1 MSSSRRSCLAVPGS
15 SDRMILKAQSLT
27 SDMVFLDLEDAVA
40 PAAKA
45 EARDRVTEA
54 LVQGQWG
61 QRIRSVRIN
70 AVGTPWGLS
79 DLVSV
84 MEGAGEH
91 LDTIMLPKVST
102 PAHVHWADAS
112 LTMLEQ
118 SLGLPVG
125 TVGVEIQIEDAK
137 GLTEVDAIASASPR
151 NRALHFG
158 PGDFQASMGIP
169 SVAFGRLSDA
179 YPGDPMHHV
188 FGRLLVAARAH
199 GLQVLDGPFL
209 AIKDIDGLRASAQ
222 RAGAMGLDGKWVL
235 HPDQVETVNAVFTP
249 TQEEFDRA
257 ERILVAYEAAI
268 SPSGGARGA
277 VLLDDEMIDEASR
290 AMALVVTAR
299 GRAAGLTAH
308 GGSTGGDGQIA
319 D

>member
-1 MSSSRRSCLAVPGS
+1 MLV
-15 SDRMILKAQSLT
+15 KAQSLN

-40 PAAKA
+40 PSAKEAARVA
-45 EARDRVTEA
+45 VTEA

-70 AVGTPWGLS
+70 AVGTPWGLG

-84 MEGAGEH
+84 MEGAGQH
-91 LDTIMLPKVST
+91 LDTVMLPKVST

-118 SLGLPVG
+118 SLGLSVG
-125 TVGVEIQIEDAK
+125 AIGLEIQIEDAR
-137 GLTEVDAIASASPR
+137 GLTNVDAIAGASPR

-169 SVAFGRLSDA
+169 SVAFGRLTDA

-188 FGRLLVAARAH
+188 FGRLLVAGRAH
-199 GLQVLDGPFL
+199 DLQVLDGPFL
-209 AIKDIDGLRASAQ
+209 AIKDLDGLCASAQ
-222 RAGAMGLDGKWVL
+222 RASAMGLDGKWVL
-235 HPDQVETVNAVFTP
+235 HPDQVQTVNDVFTP
-249 TQEEFDRA
+249 SQEEFDRA
-257 ERILVAYEAAI
+257 ERILMAYEHAI
-268 SPSGGARGA
+268 SQSAGARGA

-299 GRAAGLTAH
+299 GRAAGLVPKAP
-308 GGSTGGDGQIA
+308 SAPYSDEIS

>member
-1 MSSSRRSCLAVPGS
+1 
-15 SDRMILKAQSLT
+15 
-27 SDMVFLDLEDAVA
+27 
-40 PAAKA
+40 
-45 EARDRVTEA
+45 
-54 LVQGQWG
+54 
-61 QRIRSVRIN
+61 
-70 AVGTPWGLS
+70 
-79 DLVSV
+79 
-84 MEGAGEH
+84 
-91 LDTIMLPKVST
+91 
-102 PAHVHWADAS
+102 
-112 LTMLEQ
+112 
-118 SLGLPVG
+118 
-125 TVGVEIQIEDAK
+125 
-137 GLTEVDAIASASPR
+137 
-151 NRALHFG
+151 
-158 PGDFQASMGIP
+158 MGIP